1 MASKPRRQERRARG
15 RQAPRSSTSLVTLLI
30 AGAAVLLVGGLVY
43 RAVVGTTG
51 ASAGPRLGD
60 HWHAPFRVVVC
71 GERLPPLPATPGD
84 IHSHG
89 DDVIHIHPS
98 TSATTGRNA
107 TLAAFLATTTLR
119 VTASELSV
127 GGRTYRN
134 GDTCPDGRPGRVSVL
149 VNGRAQ
155 DTFLEYVPRDG
166 DRVEFVFGP

>member
-1 MASKPRRQERRARG
+1 M
-15 RQAPRSSTSLVTLLI
+15 LLI
-30 AGAAVLLVGGLVY
+30 GGAVALLAGGLLY

-51 ASAGPRLGD
+51 AAAGPRIGD
-60 HWHAPFRVVVC
+60 HWHAPFRVMVC
-71 GERLPPLPATPGD
+71 GERVPPLPATPGD

-119 VTASELSV
+119 VTDSELTV
-127 GGRTYRN
+127 GGRTYKN
-134 GDTCPDGRPGRVSVL
+134 GDACPDGRQGRVSVL

-155 DTFLEYVPRDG
+155 ESFLAYIPRDG